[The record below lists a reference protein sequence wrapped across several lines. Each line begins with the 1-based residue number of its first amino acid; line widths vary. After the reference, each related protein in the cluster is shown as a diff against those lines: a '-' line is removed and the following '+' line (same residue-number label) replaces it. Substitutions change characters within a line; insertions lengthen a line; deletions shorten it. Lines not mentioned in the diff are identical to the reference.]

1 MPFIWAALG
10 VVYVV
15 WGSTY
20 LGIRIV
26 IETMPPLLGGA
37 IRFIA
42 AGIVLGAVLAIR
54 YGPSVL
60 RLRRHA
66 LGSAV
71 LVGILLL
78 TFGNG
83 GVSIAEQHISS
94 GLTALLIA
102 SVPLWLVVFRRLAGD
117 RPHWTTITGV
127 AIGFGGLSLL
137 SLTRGGST
145 TGSVFGIVFV
155 LGAACAWATGS
166 FMSGRL
172 RMPANPF
179 VAAVY
184 EMLAGGLA
192 LIVLGLARGETLR
205 IDAYSTR
212 SWVALAYLIVFGSLL
227 AFTSYVWLLGNAPI
241 SLVGTYAYVNPTV
254 AVLLGAAIL
263 GERVT
268 WATMIGGA
276 IILVG
281 VGLVVST
288 ERRGRVPAR
297 QSDGAEPTDPVALGA
312 GGTAD
317 GRADG
322 GAADGRADDRR
333 HHAAPDSV
341 NYGSGRRRLRRAW
354 RRSPRPS
361 RWRCGRPRRG
371 TAVRSRPR
379 RHTRRKSPS
388 WPPPAAARR
397 SSPRSAAASTP
408 GRAARP

>member
-37 IRFIA
+37 MRFIA
-42 AGIVLGAVLAIR
+42 AGLVLGVVLAIR

-60 RLRRHA
+60 RLRRRE

-117 RPHWTTITGV
+117 RPHWTTIAGV

-155 LGAACAWATGS
+155 LGGACAWATGS

-179 VAAVY
+179 VATVY

-205 IDAYSTR
+205 VDAYSTR
-212 SWVALAYLIVFGSLL
+212 SWVALGYLVLFGSLL

-263 GERVT
+263 DEQVT
-268 WATMIGGA
+268 WATAVGGA

-288 ERRGRVPAR
+288 ERRGRGPAPLPAGAAPAAPAALAT
-297 QSDGAEPTDPVALGA
+297 DGADGA
-312 GGTAD
+312 D
-317 GRADG
+317 
-322 GAADGRADDRR
+322 GAADGHADGMAGDVGGDADQGGAYRRTDGGGRAAGDGV
-333 HHAAPDSV
+333 S
-341 NYGSGRRRLRRAW
+341 YGSGRRRLRRAW
-354 RRSPRPS
+354 RRSPRSS
-361 RWRCGRPRRG
+361 RWRSGLPRRR
-371 TAVRSRPR
+371 TAGRSRPR
-379 RHTRRKSPS
+379 RHTRR
-388 WPPPAAARR
+388 
-397 SSPRSAAASTP
+397 
-408 GRAARP
+408 